1 MATFTEH
8 YDLIK
13 PGTDDYY
20 DVADFNENMDAI
32 DTQLYQAEQDM
43 AGVSEKI
50 GNPGDEGEDTL
61 FGLLHPNNQP
71 KETADFYHY
80 SKTDIKKQ
88 IQDWT
93 IQADSGMVYT
103 KITTI
108 RMEKNGTIYIKLH
121 MKAKST
127 IEFCVFDKVISS
139 VFDAPDKTTYGN
151 NMPSDLNPADFP
163 WFNCPM
169 GFGSSA
175 STKTYEWIIPVIAGV
190 DYTFFLYGGPGMNIT
205 VTDFSIGYTDT
216 KEA

>member
-1 MATFTEH
+1 MGDKL
-8 YDLIK
+8 Y
-13 PGTDDYY
+13 
-20 DVADFNENMDAI
+20 VAK
-32 DTQLYQAEQDM
+32 Q
-43 AGVSEKI
+43 
-50 GNPGDEGEDTL
+50 DTL
-61 FGLLHPNNQP
+61 EAVQKTVNKTNDTIGDIGDQAGEESLVGLVKSVNKTVENG
-71 KETADFYHY
+71 DGFYRY

-151 NMPSDLNPADFP
+151 RMPSDLNPADFP